1 MSLAQ
6 DDGVNSKAS
15 HSFAFPMIRCDWL
28 SCTGTKL
35 MESGNEKSRS
45 SVTSTEMDMDKPSRF
60 AICIKKDDDI
70 RHLRVYPVINDDDAE
85 RTGMLR
91 VIDDSGEDYLHATDR
106 FIVINVS
113 DTDAQ
118 RLLQAIQVPAPTRA

>member
-1 MSLAQ
+1 
-6 DDGVNSKAS
+6 
-15 HSFAFPMIRCDWL
+15 
-28 SCTGTKL
+28 
-35 MESGNEKSRS
+35 
-45 SVTSTEMDMDKPSRF
+45 MDMDKPSRF

-70 RHLRVYPVINDDDAE
+70 RNLKVYQVLDDDDAE

-91 VIDDSGEDYLHATDR
+91 VIDDSGEDYLHAKAR

-113 DTDAQ
+113 EADAQ